1 MSGVRVNGK
10 ENNKNFFENVKNI
23 VILSFGSFGLNF
35 MLLVYILTTSRLLI
49 ERSASVTLSSVFLFS
64 ELIIFAFTYPFFTYL
79 YDITRSAIGRRTPYL
94 IIFGILS
101 SFNLTLIQKLS
112 YISLFPLLMVIAL
125 FNFWLFLY
133 TLAFFGMVKD
143 KIVYHFRNIMIL
155 HIKLWGIVGS
165 ITAYLYMLN
174 SDKVQLGIETPVGG
188 FLFLISALTVA
199 FFIVEDK
206 KYKVPL
212 SRSEKPS
219 YNYNISDTFRFYNLE
234 VKDIKKAIIMSLIYI
249 YEFFILNF
257 LKDFSFRVS
266 SINLLVFFLGVIF
279 AYFISLFSDNFRKIV
294 GEKKV
299 QNLAIIIL
307 SIAYLVFNYANIK
320 IILGLQFFVGFLW
333 GVILLS
339 QLGYIVPGKSERF
352 IIYSVVIEDDSLKP
366 DTKKLKFF
374 FLSFILIIVLS
385 FILDIVGVQNASL
398 VYSIILFSTLI
409 LEKR

>member
-1 MSGVRVNGK
+1 
-10 ENNKNFFENVKNI
+10 
-23 VILSFGSFGLNF
+23 
-35 MLLVYILTTSRLLI
+35 
-49 ERSASVTLSSVFLFS
+49 
-64 ELIIFAFTYPFFTYL
+64 
-79 YDITRSAIGRRTPYL
+79 
-94 IIFGILS
+94 
-101 SFNLTLIQKLS
+101 
-112 YISLFPLLMVIAL
+112 
-125 FNFWLFLY
+125 
-133 TLAFFGMVKD
+133 
-143 KIVYHFRNIMIL
+143 
-155 HIKLWGIVGS
+155 
-165 ITAYLYMLN
+165 
-174 SDKVQLGIETPVGG
+174 ETPVGG